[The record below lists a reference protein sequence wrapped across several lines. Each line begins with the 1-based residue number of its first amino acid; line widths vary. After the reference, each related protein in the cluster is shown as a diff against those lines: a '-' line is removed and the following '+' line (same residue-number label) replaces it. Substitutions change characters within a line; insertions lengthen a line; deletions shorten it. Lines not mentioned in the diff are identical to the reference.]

1 MTPGNIEQY
10 LCTGQEVGA
19 CDLAALGLD
28 HTNVEQLKVAVMR
41 KTGGVW
47 WDATLYPTMK
57 LDQWVVSNT
66 KLVDAATGTVLVLA
80 AEQGAVSAGAK
91 SLSDAAAQ
99 SATSKD
105 GSMDSFAMF
114 PDWDSNVAKAS
125 SSCCTGDCTEEAGK
139 PIQRLIQCSDRS
151 ECSSS
156 NAACIKAS
164 APLVYGDGVLVKPT
178 ETRAGRLFYMH
189 IPKTGG
195 SSIEYAGQRAGHA
208 WGRLDTFYD
217 AVGRDHKDK
226 LCGSPWH
233 EPFQYNL
240 WLVCFGCFGSKRA
253 WLWWVV
259 RGCRD
264 TALSPARSGS

>member
-1 MTPGNIEQY
+1 MHCHVLLLVLLLGTLTDGVRSVIPRIVYIMENDWKMPGVLQQRCLRKLVGLNRGWHVRAVTPGNIEQY

-99 SATSKD
+99 S
-105 GSMDSFAMF
+105 
-114 PDWDSNVAKAS
+114 
-125 SSCCTGDCTEEAGK
+125 
-139 PIQRLIQCSDRS
+139 
-151 ECSSS
+151 
-156 NAACIKAS
+156 
-164 APLVYGDGVLVKPT
+164 
-178 ETRAGRLFYMH
+178 
-189 IPKTGG
+189 
-195 SSIEYAGQRAGHA
+195 
-208 WGRLDTFYD
+208 
-217 AVGRDHKDK
+217 
-226 LCGSPWH
+226 
-233 EPFQYNL
+233 
-240 WLVCFGCFGSKRA
+240 
-253 WLWWVV
+253 
-259 RGCRD
+259 
-264 TALSPARSGS
+264 